1 MWRERLAS
9 LFHPFIYLLTY
20 MGSHLFK
27 EARRDHTESK
37 TWVEVGHEYL
47 TKISFYY
54 RKISSTLSKIFFS
67 LIDLL
72 EKFIVLKIKQLKKYY
87 LA

>member
-1 MWRERLAS
+1 MWRESLAS

-37 TWVEVGHEYL
+37 TSAEELGHEYL
-47 TKISFYY
+47 TKIYFYY
-54 RKISSTLSKIFFS
+54 RKLSGTLSKNFS
-67 LIDLL
+67 HLLIY
-72 EKFIVLKIKQLKKYY
+72 LKTVYY
-87 LA
+87 FKNKAT